1 MDAVSFRRP
10 ASHVFASPFD
20 TTIPRRTIRDVEG
33 PEVLYRYREAIE
45 REVSRSLAN
54 DDSPMTEMLRYQLG
68 WTNGGGVSLGGKGLR
83 PSLCLLACD
92 SMGGDIEQALPI
104 AAAIELVHNF
114 SLIHDDIED
123 GDELRY
129 HRPALWS
136 VYGRDQAIAAGIAL
150 WTLAYQ
156 TLNRSHERGL
166 SSEQVL
172 EARRILN
179 EACTEMIEGQHLDL
193 TYELRTDV
201 SLHDYIEM
209 ISRKTAALLSAS
221 IKTGALVAGAS
232 GPELERLAV
241 FGRQLGLAFQIR
253 DDILGI
259 WGEGTA
265 TGKPVG
271 ADIARRKKTLPIV
284 QAFEQ
289 AVGPDRDLLRE
300 VYSGATVAD
309 EDIDAVLAI
318 LQRWNC
324 RYFAQGLAEDYRA
337 RAMAAL
343 SQTRIPFE
351 ARRHFDE
358 LTSFI
363 LERDY

>member
-1 MDAVSFRRP
+1 M
-10 ASHVFASPFD
+10 
-20 TTIPRRTIRDVEG
+20 EG
-33 PEVLYRYREAIE
+33 PEVLYRYRQAIE
-45 REVSRSLAN
+45 LEVGRSLTSES
-54 DDSPMTEMLRYQLG
+54 SPMNDMLRYQLG
-68 WTNGGGVSLGGKGLR
+68 WSADGGVNLGGKGLR

-92 SMGGDIEQALPI
+92 AMGGDIEQALPI
-104 AAAIELVHNF
+104 AAAIEMIHNF

-156 TLNRSHERGL
+156 TLNRSFDRGL
-166 SSEQVL
+166 AADRVL
-172 EARRILN
+172 GARRILN
-179 EACTEMIEGQHLDL
+179 QACSEMIEGQHLDL
-193 TYELRTDV
+193 SYELRTDITMP
-201 SLHDYIEM
+201 DYIEM
-209 ISRKTAALLSAS
+209 ISRKTAALLSAALQA
-221 IKTGALVAGAS
+221 GALVAGADAD
-232 GPELERLAV
+232 EIERFGV

-271 ADIARRKKTLPIV
+271 ADIARKKKSLPIV

-289 AVGPDRDLLRE
+289 VVGPDRDLLRN
-300 VYSGATVAD
+300 VYSTPAIED
-309 EDIDAVLAI
+309 EDVDVVLGV

-324 RYFAQGLAEDYRA
+324 RYFAQGLAEDYRSH
-337 RAMAAL
+337 AMAAL
-343 SQTRIPFE
+343 SQTKIPFE
-351 ARRHFDE
+351 SRVHFDE

-363 LERDY
+363 LERDF